1 MESELDGKKRKW
13 KSQILIYDMGS
24 KEFLV
29 RLGAIELAWM
39 RVPNERR
46 HDSVH
51 SLIIQ
56 TSLFKDKVS
65 HDTILSSD

>member
-29 RLGAIELAWM
+29 RLGAIELA
-39 RVPNERR
+39 
-46 HDSVH
+46 
-51 SLIIQ
+51 
-56 TSLFKDKVS
+56 
-65 HDTILSSD
+65 